1 MKPVTSPCWAR
12 WWAAS
17 TAAENKDYLM
27 ANAFPSLPDRANK
40 RVRTE
45 VALKLPAQI
54 NDAYPRFHVVHS
66 EQPSRT
72 ARNLSP
78 FLVSK
83 SLTDKL
89 GPGFKVTKMASG
101 DLLLE
106 VCSKIQ
112 HDKLNTIQTFGDVPV
127 TITKHKSMNTVRGV
141 VSDDDL
147 IELSETELLEGWGEH
162 NVINVQRIKIRR
174 DDKEIPTKHLIL
186 TFGSSTLPE
195 HIETGYIRMRV
206 RPYIPNPRR
215 CFKCQRY
222 GHGSQGCRGR
232 LTCAKC
238 SSHDHPADECSN
250 SPHCIN
256 CDGGHP
262 SYSRV
267 CPAWKREKD
276 IISLKVRENISFKE
290 ARRRFSIVS
299 HRTYADAAFKGAVQQ
314 QLPVAVRTPDS
325 GAKTKPPAPMA
336 GLASSTP
343 PPKKDQQASG
353 STVQKAS
360 PAEERPKPNAQ
371 TRSARSSSVSDETMD
386 TTQGPS
392 APSPKGRQHSVER
405 LPRGKLKR

>member
-1 MKPVTSPCWAR
+1 
-12 WWAAS
+12 
-17 TAAENKDYLM
+17 M
-27 ANAFPSLPDRANK
+27 ANSFPSLHDRAHK

-45 VALKLPAQI
+45 VTLKLPPQI
-54 NDAYPRFHVVHS
+54 NDAFPRFHVVHCQ
-66 EQPSRT
+66 QPERT

-78 FLVSK
+78 FLVSR

-106 VCSKIQ
+106 VCSKTQ

-147 IELSETELLEGWGEH
+147 IELSETELLEGWSDH

-195 HIETGYIRMRV
+195 HIETGYIRMHV

-222 GHGSQGCRGR
+222 GHGSQSCRGR

-250 SPHCIN
+250 TPHCIN

-262 SYSRV
+262 SYSRA

-299 HRTYADAAFKGAVQQ
+299 HRTYADAALKGAVRQ
-314 QLPVAVRTPDS
+314 QLPVAVRTPDI
-325 GAKTKPPAPMA
+325 GATMLPPAPTA
-336 GLASSTP
+336 GVASSTP

-353 STVQKAS
+353 STVQKTS
-360 PAEERPKPNAQ
+360 PSEERPKPNAQ

-392 APSPKGRQHSVER
+392 ALPPKGRQNSLER